1 MVEHAEN
8 LEPSYNVGI
17 SPNREYHTTS
27 PFPGT
32 ESWPA
37 KGWRVD
43 KAGQKLHSAASVH
56 DFFRTAVLPGAHA
69 AAQHAAAQH
78 TTSKVHAAAQHALGL
93 DAQSKKLVKMDGK
106 AVVAALPY
114 VQEADAAEHRATER
128 AATLKRDLHK
138 ALSAEHL
145 AAVARQQAVKVG
157 EAAAQADTANHKLSE
172 MKKAFR
178 SNMAKVE
185 SVVPPTPQKKA
196 EAAAAPRKAS
206 KDNAVRQQ
214 KATAEAQLDGDVE
227 KDKEENKALSKPSDL
242 SAFLSTV
249 NSNSYDRTDRY
260 REPHAPAVEPGT
272 HSQKYFLFSIVA
284 VYRRPE
290 TSSPKSTVLYRDC
303 LY

>member
-37 KGWRVD
+37 RGSRDD
-43 KAGQKLHSAASVH
+43 KVGQKLHSATSVH
-56 DFFRTAVLPGAHA
+56 DFFRNAVLPGAHA
-69 AAQHAAAQH
+69 ATQHVAAVHTTHKAHAAAQRA
-78 TTSKVHAAAQHALGL
+78 VGL

-106 AVVAALPY
+106 ATVAALPY

-128 AATLKRDLHK
+128 AAALKRDLHK

-157 EAAAQADTANHKLSE
+157 EAAAQADTANRKLSE
-172 MKKAFR
+172 MKEAFR
-178 SNMAKVE
+178 SKIAKVE
-185 SVVPPTPQKKA
+185 SVVPSTPQKKA
-196 EAAAAPRKAS
+196 EAAAAAPHKAS
-206 KDNAVRQQ
+206 KHSAVRQQ
-214 KATAEAQLDGDVE
+214 KAKAQAQAQLDGDVE

-249 NSNSYDRTDRY
+249 NANSYDRTDGY
-260 REPHAPAVEPGT
+260 HEPHAPAVEPGT
-272 HSQKYFLFSIVA
+272 HSQKYFL
-284 VYRRPE
+284 
-290 TSSPKSTVLYRDC
+290 
-303 LY
+303 

>member
-37 KGWRVD
+37 KGSRGAKV
-43 KAGQKLHSAASVH
+43 GQKLHSATSVH
-56 DFFRTAVLPGAHA
+56 DFFRNAVLPGAHA
-69 AAQHAAAQH
+69 AAQHAAMP
-78 TTSKVHAAAQHALGL
+78 HAAAVHTTPKAQAAAQRALGL
-93 DAQSKKLVKMDGK
+93 DAQSKKMVKMDGK
-106 AVVAALPY
+106 ATVAALPY

-128 AATLKRDLHK
+128 AAVLKRDLHK

-196 EAAAAPRKAS
+196 EAAAASHKAS
-206 KDNAVRQQ
+206 KDSAVRQQ
-214 KATAEAQLDGDVE
+214 KAQAQAQLDGDVE

-249 NSNSYDRTDRY
+249 NANSYDRTDGY
-260 REPHAPAVEPGT
+260 HEPHAPAVEPGT
-272 HSQKYFLFSIVA
+272 HSQKYFL
-284 VYRRPE
+284 
-290 TSSPKSTVLYRDC
+290 
-303 LY
+303 